1 MNYEE
6 LAKGLVI
13 RWLKRDKEEF
23 ILKEDILNE
32 EDKRKILEEI
42 DNIINNLKEERN
54 YKRKSEELQKRLD
67 YLSNLNDCDEEFEL

>member
-6 LAKGLVI
+6 LANGLVI

-23 ILKEDILNE
+23 ILEEDLMCG

-42 DNIINNLKEERN
+42 DSIIDNLKEKRS
-54 YKRKSEELQKRLD
+54 YKRKANELQRRLD